1 MESPAPAP
9 SVAAEAPAPA
19 DDGASTKTMTADGA
33 KVVTVVTSPFA
44 STAAP
49 AEPSGAPAVSAA
61 LDGTSATPS
70 EVSAKPATTKKLVVL
85 SDVIGKLQGIFNEI
99 AQHTNDAGEKVA
111 RVSDFQQ
118 RAPPD
123 WMFMLNFT
131 KAAGEDK
138 LLTFDELESHV
149 KESSFTASDLVEAKN
164 RAATKIQS
172 AARGRA
178 GRVRCRS
185 IRQHKQGK

>member
-1 MESPAPAP
+1 
-9 SVAAEAPAPA
+9 
-19 DDGASTKTMTADGA
+19 
-33 KVVTVVTSPFA
+33 
-44 STAAP
+44 
-49 AEPSGAPAVSAA
+49 
-61 LDGTSATPS
+61 
-70 EVSAKPATTKKLVVL
+70 
-85 SDVIGKLQGIFNEI
+85 
-99 AQHTNDAGEKVA
+99 
-111 RVSDFQQ
+111 
-118 RAPPD
+118 
-123 WMFMLNFT
+123 MLNFT